1 MRKEKT
7 TNIYVGNQRI
17 QIQKKHGFFSY
28 FKTHI
33 LMSLLGV
40 LVMSVVLIGI
50 ITNPEIIL
58 TFIYE
63 YIPIITTMVYAVII
77 VCINIKWLRN
87 HLYIPLTHDELVNNQ
102 IKSPEQYVRVIY
114 NMFDYKPIK
123 RACNDIEHTAKE
135 EFKTEVYTRYYQKS
149 RWDQLIP
156 IIYIIFISVLFAYGH
171 LYSWHSYSGYL
182 YVQWIVFLIY
192 IMFYHDRWW

>member
-7 TNIYVGNQRI
+7 TNIYVDNQRI
-17 QIQKKHGFFSY
+17 QIKKKHGFFSY
-28 FKTHI
+28 FKMYI

-63 YIPIITTMVYAVII
+63 YIPITTTMIYAIVVIG
-77 VCINIKWLRN
+77 ININWLRN
-87 HLYIPLTHDELVNNQ
+87 HLYIPLTRDELDSNQ
-102 IKSPEQYVRVIY
+102 IKSPEQYVRVIQ

-123 RACNDIEHTAKE
+123 RACNDIEHTAKV

-156 IIYIIFISVLFAYGH
+156 IIYILFIALLYIYGQ
-171 LYSWHSYSGYL
+171 LA
-182 YVQWIVFLIY
+182 VQWIIFLTY
-192 IMFYHDRWW
+192 IMFYYYYRWW

>member
-7 TNIYVGNQRI
+7 ANVYVGNQRI

-28 FKTHI
+28 FKTYI

-63 YIPIITTMVYAVII
+63 YIPITTTMIYAIVVIG
-77 VCINIKWLRN
+77 ININWLRN
-87 HLYIPLTHDELVNNQ
+87 HLYIPLTRDELDSNQ
-102 IKSPEQYVRVIY
+102 IKSPEQYVRVIQ

-123 RACNDIEHTAKE
+123 RACNDIEHTAKV

-156 IIYIIFISVLFAYGH
+156 IIYILFIALLYIYGQ
-171 LYSWHSYSGYL
+171 LA
-182 YVQWIVFLIY
+182 VQWIIFLTY
-192 IMFYHDRWW
+192 IMFYYYRWW